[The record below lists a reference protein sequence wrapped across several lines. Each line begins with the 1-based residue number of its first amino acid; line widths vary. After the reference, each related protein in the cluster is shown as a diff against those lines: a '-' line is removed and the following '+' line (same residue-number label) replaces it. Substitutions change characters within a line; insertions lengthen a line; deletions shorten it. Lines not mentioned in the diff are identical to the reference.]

1 MGLLDRIEAQLPG
14 GRAWPVGQA
23 ALGTTVNPR
32 LGHDDDRFSP
42 ESYGD
47 YLATSND
54 IFSVVNLRAKKM
66 GALQPLL
73 FDQDGPDRQL
83 ITDGAVW
90 ERFHQPNPFWTFERL
105 SRMDELCLS
114 LWGES
119 FWAMQ
124 LGRDGVPIEFW
135 WMKPTRVRPVPD
147 RNGYLAG
154 FLYHPVDGGDPV
166 PFTTD
171 EVFWQR
177 YPNPID
183 EFSPLAPLVAARL
196 AADTSRAMMAS
207 NKNLFDQGMQPGGVI
222 TPKDS
227 GSGPPV
233 TFSPD
238 QAEDLQRKFEE
249 RLKGVKNAHRWAV
262 LRFDAQV
269 KELSVSPKDAEFI
282 AGLNMSLRQV
292 CRAYGVPS
300 PLMMDLEHATL
311 ANVKEFD
318 RMLWDHALVPDADFR
333 AADIRLQVLPRFPG
347 VPTHMEWDFSKVPV
361 LQDSQTAVWDRE
373 RGQLETGATTINEW
387 RKAKGLPAVPWGDVW
402 WAPVNKAQVAD
413 EAVTAPAAN
422 GAPAP
427 ANADPGGATDR
438 ALARL
443 LDSIPAPALNGHH

>member
-1 MGLLDRIEAQLPG
+1 MGLLDRIEARAH
-14 GRAWPVGQA
+14 GRAWPVGGA
-23 ALGTTVNPR
+23 ALGPHVDPR
-32 LGHDDDRFSP
+32 RGHDDDRFSP

-54 IFSVVNLRAKKM
+54 VFSVVNLRAKKM

-73 FDQDGPDRQL
+73 FDEDGPERQL
-83 ITDGAVW
+83 ITDGPVW

-119 FWAMQ
+119 FWAIEPGPGG
-124 LGRDGVPIEFW
+124 LPAEFW

-147 RNGYLAG
+147 ANGYLAG
-154 FLYHPVDGGDPV
+154 FLYHPVDGGEPI
-166 PFTTD
+166 PFTPT

-196 AADTSRAMMAS
+196 AADTSKAMMAA

-222 TPKDS
+222 TPRDT
-227 GSGPPV
+227 GTGPAV

-238 QAEDLQRKFEE
+238 QAGDLQRKLEE

-262 LRFDAQV
+262 LRFDAQI

-347 VPTHMEWDFSKVPV
+347 VPTHMEWDYSKIPV

-387 RKAKGLPAVPWGDVW
+387 RKAKGLPPVPWGDVW

-413 EAVTAPAAN
+413 ERDVTGAPN
-422 GAPAP
+422 GAGAP
-427 ANADPGGATDR
+427 TNTDPGGATDR

-443 LDSIPAPALNGHH
+443 LAAIPAIPAANGHH